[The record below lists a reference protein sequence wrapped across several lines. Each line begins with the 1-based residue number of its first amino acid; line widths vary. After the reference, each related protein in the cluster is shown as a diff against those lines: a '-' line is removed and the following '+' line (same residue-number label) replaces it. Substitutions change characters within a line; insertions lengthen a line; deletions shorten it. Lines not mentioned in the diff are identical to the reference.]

1 MSSKTYKRF
10 KHFPDYHNFVGSLL
24 HRYEFV
30 PVWFL
35 LECKRQW
42 KRGALEMYTI
52 SANLTLS
59 DNSILSMNEIVECG
73 SAEGTQL
80 MAYSYFYR
88 RPDGFWFRYE
98 MDEHPKSDPIKYPQF
113 HLHTG
118 IYEKHHFLSR
128 PVDIETVMEIIKRNF
143 FE

>member
-1 MSSKTYKRF
+1 
-10 KHFPDYHNFVGSLL
+10 
-24 HRYEFV
+24 
-30 PVWFL
+30 
-35 LECKRQW
+35 
-42 KRGALEMYTI
+42 
-52 SANLTLS
+52 LTLS
-59 DNSILSMNEIVECG
+59 DNSVLSINEIVECG

-80 MAYSYFYR
+80 MAYSYSYR
-88 RPDGFWFRYE
+88 CSDGFWFRYE

-118 IYEKHHFLSR
+118 IDEKHHFLSR